1 MSDVYARWGIEPIIN
16 AKGPGTRLSGGISRP
31 EVRAAMA
38 DAMACCVD
46 IVELHARAC
55 EVIAR
60 HTGGRVLPFRP
71 FPGAFMAWSGDERRT
86 VVDVYP
92 RGREH
97 VPAEGMFGVR
107 TNPAPSAYSESHL
120 ALGVAVSSDEIF
132 AIAAREGWL
141 AQSSD
146 RGGLFSVIELWVENK
161 FLLEL
166 LTPQEQKRYADNM
179 TIANLRA
186 LFEAT

>member
-1 MSDVYARWGIEPIIN
+1 MLFHASIPADEPERVAR
-16 AKGPGTRLSGGISRP
+16 
-31 EVRAAMA
+31 
-38 DAMACCVD
+38 
-46 IVELHARAC
+46 
-55 EVIAR
+55 VIAELWR
-60 HTGGRVLPFRP
+60 GTVLPFPP

-86 VVDVYP
+86 VVDIYP

-97 VPAEGMFGVR
+97 VPAEGTFGVQ
-107 TNPAPSAYSESHL
+107 TNAAPSPYSESHL
-120 ALGVAVSSDEIF
+120 ALGVAVSSEDVF

-166 LTPQEQKRYADNM
+166 LTPQEQKRYAENM
-179 TIANLRA
+179 TLANLRA
-186 LFEAT
+186 LFEAS

>member
-1 MSDVYARWGIEPIIN
+1 MLFHASIPADEPERV
-16 AKGPGTRLSGGISRP
+16 AG
-31 EVRAAMA
+31 
-38 DAMACCVD
+38 
-46 IVELHARAC
+46 
-55 EVIAR
+55 VIAELWR
-60 HTGGRVLPFRP
+60 GRVLPFRP

-97 VPAEGMFGVR
+97 VPAPGEFGVR
-107 TNPAPSAYSESHL
+107 NNPTPSAYSESHL

-141 AQSSD
+141 AQPSD
-146 RGGLFSVIELWVENK
+146 RGGLFSVVELWAENK

-166 LTPQEQKRYADNM
+166 LTPQEQRRYADNM

>member
-1 MSDVYARWGIEPIIN
+1 MLFHASIPADEPEHV
-16 AKGPGTRLSGGISRP
+16 AG
-31 EVRAAMA
+31 
-38 DAMACCVD
+38 
-46 IVELHARAC
+46 
-55 EVIAR
+55 VIAELWR
-60 HTGGRVLPFRP
+60 GSVLPFRP
-71 FPGAFMAWSGDERRT
+71 FPGAFMAWSGDDRRT

-97 VPAEGMFGVR
+97 VPAEGVFGVR

-120 ALGVAVSSDEIF
+120 ALGVAMSSDEIS

-146 RGGLFSVIELWVENK
+146 RGGLFTVVELWVENK

-166 LTPQEQKRYADNM
+166 LTPEEQERYAENM
-179 TIANLRA
+179 TLANLQA
-186 LFEAT
+186 LFDGT